1 MRGKLVLTAVTLL
14 VLGAGC
20 GSDQTTKAVDPT
32 TAPPAEPGG
41 WLDDH
46 SVWVADGAGGAGGAA
61 TAGRELAADSTG
73 AAPPDVAS
81 PGKVAG
87 PPIGS
92 GDEVLVEPQPPV
104 ATVPPV
110 EIGLRAG
117 AVDDNA
123 KWDDYVRY
131 ASTFEGLGIPFRRY
145 DVSGRRIVTVH
156 DRAGRPVLDATV
168 SLVGADGKVVSMAR
182 TGADGQAIV
191 FSATSGGD
199 QQQAG
204 PTLTVTKGDATASA
218 PLTDLAPQVTLDLD
232 EAVGRTKLDVEL
244 LLDATGSMGDEI
256 ERLKANM
263 ISVSERI
270 AALPSKPD
278 ARFSLTVYRDHGD
291 LFVTRSFDFTGD
303 VPAFTKALG
312 EVVAAD
318 GGDTPEDL
326 ESGLAAALGEPAWGS
341 DDAVR
346 LVFLVADAPP
356 HLDYAGSTPYT
367 ASIDAARAK
376 GVRITPIASSGLD
389 DQGEYVFRQLAQAT
403 LGQFVFLTYGADGVS
418 PGDSTT
424 HHVDGYSAMAL
435 DDLVV
440 QLVGDELAARA

>member
-20 GSDQTTKAVDPT
+20 GSDQSTKGVDPSP
-32 TAPPAEPGG
+32 APPAKSGG

-46 SVWVADGAGGAGGAA
+46 SAWVAGGEGGMTEAGGFAA
-61 TAGRELAADSTG
+61 SDTTAAAAGRDL
-73 AAPPDVAS
+73 AS
-81 PGKVAG
+81 PAKVAG
-87 PPIGS
+87 PTVGS
-92 GDEVLVEPQPPV
+92 GDEVIVEPQPPV
-104 ATVPPV
+104 DSVPPV

-131 ASTFEGLGIPFRRY
+131 AATFEGLGIPFRRY
-145 DVSGRRIVTVH
+145 DVGGRRVVTVH
-156 DRAGRPVLDATV
+156 DRGGRPVLDATV
-168 SLVGADGKVVSMAR
+168 SLVGADGKIVSTAR
-182 TGADGQAIV
+182 TGADGRAIV
-191 FSATSGGD
+191 FGATSGGD

-204 PTLTVTKGDATASA
+204 PSLTVTKGDATVSA
-218 PLTDLAPQVTLDLD
+218 PLTDLAPQVALDLD

-263 ISVSERI
+263 ISVAERI
-270 AALPSKPD
+270 AALPSQPD
-278 ARFSLTVYRDHGD
+278 ARFSMTVYRDHGD

-318 GGDTPEDL
+318 GGDTPEDV
-326 ESGLAAALGEPAWGS
+326 ESGLAAALKEPAWTT

-418 PGDSTT
+418 PGDETT

-440 QLVGDELAARA
+440 QLVSDELAARA